1 MNCFKSNKD
10 NVEIRPNVHN
20 DKNISSS
27 NIIEKSQISS
37 QETKIS
43 QIFNDSGMN
52 LLGSNNSNT
61 SVQNINNNGDE
72 QSENQELIG
81 DNFILEEKTS
91 DNILFGN
98 YNDTMKPE

>member
-20 DKNISSS
+20 NNNISSS

>member
-1 MNCFKSNKD
+1 
-10 NVEIRPNVHN
+10 
-20 DKNISSS
+20 
-27 NIIEKSQISS
+27 
-37 QETKIS
+37 
-43 QIFNDSGMN
+43 MN

>member
-20 DKNISSS
+20 NNNISSS

-43 QIFNDSGMN
+43 QIFNESGMN

-91 DNILFGN
+91 DNILFRN